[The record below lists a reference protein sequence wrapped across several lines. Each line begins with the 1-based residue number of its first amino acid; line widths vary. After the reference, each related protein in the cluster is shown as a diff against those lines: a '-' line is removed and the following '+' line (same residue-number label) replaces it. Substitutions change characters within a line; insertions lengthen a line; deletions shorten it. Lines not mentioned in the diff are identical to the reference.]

1 MKIHN
6 FIVWILIWILISIS
20 WIIWFNYI
28 NPDLQK
34 VSDVNTNYLI
44 NQKLAELR
52 NSIKKLNTNSNNSY
66 KDKFNKF

>member
-20 WIIWFNYI
+20 WIIWVNYI

-52 NSIKKLNTNSNNSY
+52 NSIKNLNTNSNNSY